1 MNILKNVL
9 VIFIIGI
16 SMVSCAENKSS
27 NKVDNTNV
35 NNVCIS
41 SSTDDTPGAFGN
53 NRSLAL
59 EEMRSLSLMP
69 NIDEIVIIVN
79 DYGIPRSQIELAR
92 INNKYTSS
100 NPESEKDIIA
110 NAIRGKVIAS
120 EADKL
125 QIKPE
130 QKYID
135 EYINFVKDML
145 HNDMDGG
152 MEIKDHINALGVTE
166 EEYLK
171 QQADNIYFVY
181 QNEEFRKYIE
191 AKNIDYDKYVDDLVG
206 EADIQFN
213 DKDIE
218 RIYMG

>member
-1 MNILKNVL
+1 MNILKDIL
-9 VIFIIGI
+9 VVIIIGI

-27 NKVDNTNV
+27 DKVQNANV

-41 SSTDDTPGAFGN
+41 SLTDDTSSVFEN
-53 NRSLAL
+53 NRNLAL
-59 EEMRSLSLMP
+59 EEIRSLSSMP
-69 NIDEIVIIVN
+69 NIDEVVIIVN
-79 DYGIPRSQIELAR
+79 EYGIPRIQIELAR
-92 INNKYTSS
+92 INNKYTLS
-100 NPESEKDIIA
+100 NPKSEKDIIA
-110 NAIRGKVIAS
+110 NAIRGKVVAS

-125 QIKPE
+125 RITPN
-130 QKYID
+130 QKSID

-145 HNDMDGG
+145 HNDMAGG
-152 MEIKDHINALGVTE
+152 MEIKEHINALGVTE